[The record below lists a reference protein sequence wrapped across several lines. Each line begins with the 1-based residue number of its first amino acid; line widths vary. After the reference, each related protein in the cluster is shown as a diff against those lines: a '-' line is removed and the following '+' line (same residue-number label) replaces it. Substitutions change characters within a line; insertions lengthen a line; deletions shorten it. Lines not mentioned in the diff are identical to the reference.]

1 MTEDIIVDFDHFN
14 FKYKD
19 RDDQCLSNINLK
31 IHKGEC
37 IVLTGSS
44 GSGKTTITRCINGL
58 IPTFYEGC
66 ISGKCTVCNMDI
78 EEHETGDFAPYIGSV
93 FQDPR
98 SQFFT
103 LHTQT
108 EIAFPGENLG
118 IKRDILQ
125 NNYTKSVTELK
136 IEHLIDKKIFNLSS
150 GEKQSVALASVYAAD
165 VKVYVLDEPS
175 ANLDF
180 ASTKQLQNVL
190 GLLKAAGH
198 TIIISEHKL
207 YYLKDIADRF
217 VILKNGRITET
228 IPSDELN
235 NRSPEWFE
243 TTGIRQPDLANI
255 RCTPVTIPPCA
266 HTFHRLDVENLS
278 FGYHRRN
285 ILWHDVS
292 FSCKSGDIVGIVGK
306 NGAGKSTLLRVLM
319 GLEKE
324 RSGRIFINN
333 SKTSPK
339 TRRNQSFYVMQDVDY
354 QLFSGSV
361 LQEMLLG
368 HEKER
373 DGPEKAGAILNTFQ
387 LKKYENV
394 HPGTLSGGQKQ
405 RLSIALSCM
414 SDSSLLFF
422 DEPTS
427 GLDSENMKL
436 VRSEIIEQ
444 ASHNKIIFVITH
456 DYEFASSLFTSLLVI
471 NEDQTITRI
480 TPEQYQPE
488 LLSTIFKMED

>member
-1 MTEDIIVDFDHFN
+1 MTKDIIVDFDNFS
-14 FKYKD
+14 FKYDD
-19 RDDQCLSNINLK
+19 RQDQSLSDVNLK

-58 IPTFYEGC
+58 IPTFYEGN
-66 ISGKCTVCNMDI
+66 ISGKCTVCDMDI
-78 EEHETGDFAPYIGSV
+78 EKHETGDFAPYIGSV

-118 IKRDILQ
+118 VKRDILQ
-125 NNYTKSVTELK
+125 NNYRKSVTELK
-136 IEHLIDKKIFNLSS
+136 IEHLIGKKIFDLSS

-190 GLLKAAGH
+190 EALKAAGH

-217 VILKNGRITET
+217 VILKNGKIMET
-228 IPSDELN
+228 LSSNELN
-235 NRSPEWFE
+235 SKKPEWFE
-243 TTGIRQPDLANI
+243 VTGIRQPDLTKI
-255 RCTPVTIPPCA
+255 TGTPVAIPSSENN
-266 HTFHRLDVENLS
+266 FHSLKAENLS
-278 FGYHRRN
+278 FGYNRRN

-306 NGAGKSTLLRVLM
+306 NGVGKSTLLKVLM
-319 GLEKE
+319 GLKKQH
-324 RSGRIFINN
+324 SGKIFIDNAKASR
-333 SKTSPK
+333 SK
-339 TRRNQSFYVMQDVDY
+339 RQNHSFYVMQDVDY

-373 DGPEKAGAILNTFQ
+373 DGPKNAKAILNKFHLGQ
-387 LKKYENV
+387 YENV

-414 SDSSLLFF
+414 SDSSLLFL

-427 GLDSENMKL
+427 GLDYENMKL
-436 VRSEIIEQ
+436 VRNEIMKQ

-471 NEDQTITRI
+471 NEDQTITSI

>member
-1 MTEDIIVDFDHFN
+1 MTEDIIVNFEHFN
-14 FKYKD
+14 FKYDD
-19 RDDQCLSNINLK
+19 REDQSLFDINLI

-58 IPTFYEGC
+58 IPTFYEGS
-66 ISGKCTVCNMDI
+66 ISGTCTVCNMDI
-78 EEHETGDFAPYIGSV
+78 EKHETGDFAPYIGSV

-118 IKRDILQ
+118 IKRGVLQ
-125 NNYTKSVTELK
+125 NNYRKSVTQLK
-136 IEHLIDKKIFNLSS
+136 IEHLIGKKIFDLSS
-150 GEKQSVALASVYAAD
+150 GEKQSIALASVYAAN

-180 ASTKQLQNVL
+180 ANTKQLQNVL
-190 GLLKAAGH
+190 ESLKSAGH

-217 VILKNGRITET
+217 IILKNGKIAENVTSE
-228 IPSDELN
+228 ELN
-235 NRSPEWFE
+235 KKNPEWFE
-243 TTGIRQPDLANI
+243 ITGIRQSDLTNI
-255 RCTPVTIPPCA
+255 TCTPAAISSCENTPHSLNA
-266 HTFHRLDVENLS
+266 ENLS
-278 FGYHRRN
+278 FGYTRHN

-306 NGAGKSTLLRVLM
+306 NGVGKSTLLRVLM

-324 RSGRIFINN
+324 HSGRIYIDN

-368 HEKER
+368 HEKVR
-373 DGPEKAGAILNTFQ
+373 NGPTKARAILNKFNLGQ
-387 LKKYENV
+387 YANV

-405 RLSIALSCM
+405 RLSIAISCM

-427 GLDSENMKL
+427 GLDSQNMKL
-436 VRSEIIEQ
+436 IRSEIIEQ

-480 TPEQYQPE
+480 PPEQYQPE

>member
-1 MTEDIIVDFDHFN
+1 MTEDIIVNFEHFN
-14 FKYKD
+14 FKYDD
-19 RDDQCLSNINLK
+19 REEQSLSNINLK
-31 IHKGEC
+31 VHKGEC

-58 IPTFYEGC
+58 IPTFYAGS

-78 EEHETGDFAPYIGSV
+78 EKHETGNFAPYIGSV

-125 NNYTKSVTELK
+125 NNYRKTLTQLK
-136 IEHLIDKKIFNLSS
+136 IEHLIGKKIFDLSS
-150 GEKQSVALASVYAAD
+150 GEKQTVALASIYAAD
-165 VKVYVLDEPS
+165 VKIYVLDEPS
-175 ANLDF
+175 ANLDS

-190 GLLKAAGH
+190 KLLKAAGH

-217 VILKNGRITET
+217 IILKTGKIEEDITSE
-228 IPSDELN
+228 ELYKKT
-235 NRSPEWFE
+235 PEWFE
-243 TTGIRQPDLANI
+243 IAGIRQPDLANI
-255 RCTPVTIPPCA
+255 TCTPPAISSCKNTRHSLNA
-266 HTFHRLDVENLS
+266 ENLS
-278 FGYHRRN
+278 FGYTRHN

-306 NGAGKSTLLRVLM
+306 NGVGKSTLLRVLM

-324 RSGRIFINN
+324 RSGRIYIDN

-339 TRRNQSFYVMQDVDY
+339 TRRNHSFYVMQDVDY

-361 LQEMLLG
+361 LQEILLG

-373 DGPEKAGAILNTFQ
+373 DGPKKASAILNKFN
-387 LKKYENV
+387 LGLYGNV

-414 SDSSLLFF
+414 SDSSLLFL

-471 NEDQTITRI
+471 NENQTVTRI
-480 TPEQYQPE
+480 PPEQYQPE